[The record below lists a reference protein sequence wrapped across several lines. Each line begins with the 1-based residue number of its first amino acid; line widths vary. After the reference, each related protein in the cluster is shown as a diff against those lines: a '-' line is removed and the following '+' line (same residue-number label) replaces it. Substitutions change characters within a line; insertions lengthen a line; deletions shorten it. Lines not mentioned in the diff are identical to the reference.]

1 MRMLKVV
8 SLLRDISTREKIK
21 SMRAETVIVT
31 RGVKLPRIP
40 QLKANHRTR
49 RKPSVA
55 ANATGLCLWAQLRAS
70 VRGAASSNVANE
82 VPSNKKTLKH
92 YGSMRSLLQAH
103 ASPSTS
109 HTIEL
114 RNPVNFGF
122 QSLRLLPDR

>member
-1 MRMLKVV
+1 E
-8 SLLRDISTREKIK
+8 S
-21 SMRAETVIVT
+21 
-31 RGVKLPRIP
+31 PIP

-49 RKPSVA
+49 RKRSVA

-70 VRGAASSNVANE
+70 VRGDASSNVANE

-114 RNPVNFGF
+114 RNPVNLWISVIKAAPRSGEQPYRQKRF
-122 QSLRLLPDR
+122 RLSVSIGNSGHICRRNDTIGVFLE